1 MTIAVAAQNKEDSN
15 KSQNCEAQM
24 KQDERERESCGSRF
38 EGGCEVRGREGAMC
52 NEVRWFEMCDAM
64 VLGLWCLLRGCE
76 GASS

>member
-1 MTIAVAAQNKEDSN
+1 MTIAVAAQNKEGSN
-15 KSQNCEAQM
+15 KSQHCEAQM

-38 EGGCEVRGREGAMC
+38 EGGCEVRGRKGAIC

-76 GASS
+76 VASS